1 MPRLARM
8 RFLRTA
14 LASAFLGSVL
24 GVGAAA
30 AHPDLI
36 PTDAPSLQATPSQPS
51 PAPVVTVRSPQWGAG
66 NVTFTGIAV
75 DCSTGQP
82 ATRVAVFD
90 GADPFSAPYIADVSM
105 DRQQPLSAVCP
116 GRSGQGRIGYTL
128 IYNTRSLAEG
138 PHTLTFYAEF
148 PNGAVGSTGL
158 FFGVDNNPVYENF
171 CSDIDC

>member
-1 MPRLARM
+1 M

-14 LASAFLGSVL
+14 LASALLGTAL
-24 GVGAAA
+24 GVGVVS
-30 AHPDLI
+30 AHPDLT
-36 PTDAPSLQATPSQPS
+36 PADALAPQAAQTQPN
-51 PAPVVTVRSPQWGAG
+51 PAPVVTIRSPQWGAG

-90 GADPFSAPYIADVSM
+90 GTDPVSAPYIADVSM
-105 DRQQPLSAVCP
+105 DRQQPLSAACP

-128 IYNTRSLAEG
+128 IYNTRNLAEG

-148 PNGAVGSTGL
+148 PNGAVGSTSL
-158 FFGVDNNPVYENF
+158 FFGVDNNPIYENI
-171 CSDIDC
+171 CSDFDC